1 MDPGLRRDDESGTSS
16 VPAAGMLHCGNF
28 PVIDQSYCS
37 GFITPITPNLAP
49 FPAGNGVLFWG
60 VTRALKEDACVSKE
74 KSLS

>member
-1 MDPGLRRDDESGTSS
+1 MDPGLRRDDEGGSLTA
-16 VPAAGMLHCGNF
+16 PAAVMLHCGNF
-28 PVIDQSYCS
+28 PVTNQSYCT

>member
-49 FPAGNGVLFWG
+49 FPAGDGVLLRSG
-60 VTRALKEDACVSKE
+60 ALKEDACVSKE
-74 KSLS
+74 K